1 MQKFRHL
8 LREDGQTMAE
18 YGVMLTIITALVM
31 SAIML
36 LSESFVGVLERVT
49 DLIASSS

>member
-1 MQKFRHL
+1 MQKFRQL

-18 YGVMLTIITALVM
+18 YGVMLTVITALVL

-36 LSESFVGVLERVT
+36 LSNSVVGALERVT
-49 DLIASSS
+49 EIITSS